1 MHKIDLLKGQ
11 GIPAKTTTGSI
22 IVLTLIVIVP
32 FFCAAGILDWY
43 LQTKV
48 DIELM
53 QQKISTSKEAVSL
66 HEPELKLK
74 KSLDQKIALLKNQ
87 LREVSGCVGTF
98 IQWSPVMVTLSE
110 NMPSRMVMSRLTTHN
125 TNPRRATTKKNKKET
140 KIPVPERTMTIN
152 IRGNKTGAYDTMVQG
167 YQERLNSSPS
177 LKPILQ
183 NIVPSKEAAAMGT
196 DQSESYIMNIT
207 FKSES

>member
-1 MHKIDLLKGQ
+1 
-11 GIPAKTTTGSI
+11 
-22 IVLTLIVIVP
+22 
-32 FFCAAGILDWY
+32 
-43 LQTKV
+43 
-48 DIELM
+48 
-53 QQKISTSKEAVSL
+53 
-66 HEPELKLK
+66 
-74 KSLDQKIALLKNQ
+74 
-87 LREVSGCVGTF
+87 
-98 IQWSPVMVTLSE
+98 MVTLSE

-152 IRGNKTGAYDTMVQG
+152 IRGSKTGAYDTMVQG